1 MVMGFLVAALLF
13 LIPIGAA
20 ARKSS

>member
-1 MVMGFLVAALLF
+1 MVMGFVVAALLF

>member
-1 MVMGFLVAALLF
+1 MGFVVAALLF